1 MQTYLHILEN
11 HQVRGNAVTVT
22 IVVDIGIDTVFD
34 GYGPDCAGTD
44 HRQVERVC
52 MQNFLP
58 SSVVGGITLLRNA
71 AMGVAA
77 ARLGLEDGYVEA
89 LVAGEGEQWLED
101 HSEQRESVCKS
112 DYGRY
117 LRILASEAM
126 LRGAAAE
133 LQQMATP
140 DSIGGTPDELLPTF
154 SESDVTA
161 VAKIVH
167 QIYDKLDNGEVEGLA
182 IGLMESS
189 KRHLCA
195 AYLAAGRDLIRRDL
209 YPAVI
214 EVAERLVVSEA
225 CSSTMIKDAIVAG
238 ERRSN

>member
-1 MQTYLHILEN
+1 MNLIAHLC
-11 HQVRGNAVTVT
+11 G
-22 IVVDIGIDTVFD
+22 
-34 GYGPDCAGTD
+34 GTD
-44 HRQVERVC
+44 IQQVERVS
-52 MQNFLP
+52 MHNFLP
-58 SSVVGGITLLRNA
+58 SSVVGGIALLRNA

-89 LVAGEGEQWLED
+89 LVAGDGELWLED
-101 HSEQRESVCKS
+101 NCEQRDAVCRS

-140 DSIGGTPDELLPTF
+140 ESIGGSPDELLPTF
-154 SESDVTA
+154 SDIDVTA

-182 IGLMESS
+182 VGLLESS

-195 AYLAAGRDLIRRDL
+195 AYLAAGRDLVRRDL
-209 YPAVI
+209 YPAVMEI
-214 EVAERLVVSEA
+214 AERLVISEH
-225 CSSTMIKDAIVAG
+225 CSATTVKEAIVAG
-238 ERRSN
+238 ERRTP

>member
-1 MQTYLHILEN
+1 MYN
-11 HQVRGNAVTVT
+11 H
-22 IVVDIGIDTVFD
+22 
-34 GYGPDCAGTD
+34 
-44 HRQVERVC
+44 
-52 MQNFLP
+52 LP
-58 SSVVGGITLLRNA
+58 SSVVGGIALLRNA

-77 ARLGLEDGYVEA
+77 ARLGLEDAYVEA
-89 LVAGEGEQWLED
+89 LVIGSGEQWLDD
-101 HSEQRESVCKS
+101 HSELRDSVCKS

-133 LQQMATP
+133 LQQMASPEVMNGSP
-140 DSIGGTPDELLPTF
+140 DDVLPTF
-154 SESDVTA
+154 PDIDVTA
-161 VAKIVH
+161 VAKVVH

-214 EVAERLVVSEA
+214 EIAERLVSNQT
-225 CSSTMIKDAIVAG
+225 CSATVIKDAIVKG
-238 ERRSN
+238 ERREYQ

>member
-1 MQTYLHILEN
+1 MHN
-11 HQVRGNAVTVT
+11 H
-22 IVVDIGIDTVFD
+22 
-34 GYGPDCAGTD
+34 
-44 HRQVERVC
+44 
-52 MQNFLP
+52 LP
-58 SSVVGGITLLRNA
+58 SSVVGGIALLRNA

-77 ARLGLEDGYVEA
+77 ARLGLEDDYVEA
-89 LVAGEGEQWLED
+89 LVSGDGEQWLED
-101 HSEQRESVCKS
+101 HIDQREAICKV

-126 LRGAAAE
+126 LHGAAAE

-140 DSIGGTPDELLPTF
+140 EEAGGTPDDLLPTF
-154 SESDVTA
+154 PDSDVMA

-167 QIYDKLDNGEVEGLA
+167 QIYDKLDNGEIEGLA
-182 IGLMESS
+182 IGLLESS

-214 EVAERLVVSEA
+214 EIAERLVGSQP
-225 CSSTMIKDAIVAG
+225 CSSPLIKDAIVSS
-238 ERRSN
+238 ERHTS

>member
-1 MQTYLHILEN
+1 MHN
-11 HQVRGNAVTVT
+11 H
-22 IVVDIGIDTVFD
+22 
-34 GYGPDCAGTD
+34 
-44 HRQVERVC
+44 
-52 MQNFLP
+52 LP
-58 SSVVGGITLLRNA
+58 SSVVGGIALLRNA

-77 ARLGLEDGYVEA
+77 ARLGLEDDYVEA
-89 LVAGEGEQWLED
+89 LVSGDGEQWLED
-101 HSEQRESVCKS
+101 HCEQREAVCKS

-117 LRILASEAM
+117 LRMLASEAM

-140 DSIGGTPDELLPTF
+140 EVVGGTPDDLLPTLPD
-154 SESDVTA
+154 SDVTA

-195 AYLAAGRDLIRRDL
+195 AYLAAGRDLVRRDL

-214 EVAERLVVSEA
+214 EIAERLVGSQP
-225 CSSTMIKDAIVAG
+225 CSSTVIKDAIVAG
-238 ERRSN
+238 ERRTS

>member
-1 MQTYLHILEN
+1 MNLIAHLC
-11 HQVRGNAVTVT
+11 G
-22 IVVDIGIDTVFD
+22 
-34 GYGPDCAGTD
+34 GTD
-44 HRQVERVC
+44 IQQVERVS
-52 MQNFLP
+52 MHNFLP
-58 SSVVGGITLLRNA
+58 SSVVGGIALLRNA

-89 LVAGEGEQWLED
+89 LVAGDGELWLED
-101 HSEQRESVCKS
+101 NCEQRDAVCRS

-140 DSIGGTPDELLPTF
+140 ESIGGSPDELLPTF
-154 SESDVTA
+154 SDTDVTA

-182 IGLMESS
+182 VGLLESS

-195 AYLAAGRDLIRRDL
+195 AYLAAGRDLVRRDL
-209 YPAVI
+209 YPAVMEI
-214 EVAERLVVSEA
+214 AERLVISEH
-225 CSSTMIKDAIVAG
+225 CSATTVKEAIVAG
-238 ERRSN
+238 ERRTP

>member
-1 MQTYLHILEN
+1 MILIA
-11 HQVRGNAVTVT
+11 HLS
-22 IVVDIGIDTVFD
+22 
-34 GYGPDCAGTD
+34 AGTD
-44 HRQVERVC
+44 IQQVERIH
-52 MQNFLP
+52 MHNFLP
-58 SSVVGGITLLRNA
+58 SSVVGGIALLRNA

-77 ARLGLEDGYVEA
+77 ARLGLEDSYVEA
-89 LVAGEGEQWLED
+89 LLSGDGEQWLED
-101 HSEQRESVCKS
+101 HCEQRDAICRS

-140 DSIGGTPDELLPTF
+140 ESIGGSPDELLPTF
-154 SESDVTA
+154 SDIDVTA

-182 IGLMESS
+182 VGLLESS

-195 AYLAAGRDLIRRDL
+195 AYLAAGRDLVRRDL
-209 YPAVI
+209 YPAVMEI
-214 EVAERLVVSEA
+214 AERLVISEY
-225 CSSTMIKDAIVAG
+225 CSATTVKDAIVAG
-238 ERRSN
+238 ERRTP

>member
-1 MQTYLHILEN
+1 MHN
-11 HQVRGNAVTVT
+11 H
-22 IVVDIGIDTVFD
+22 
-34 GYGPDCAGTD
+34 
-44 HRQVERVC
+44 
-52 MQNFLP
+52 LP
-58 SSVVGGITLLRNA
+58 SSVVGGIALLRNA

-77 ARLGLEDGYVEA
+77 ARLGLEDDYVEA
-89 LVAGEGEQWLED
+89 LVSGDGEQWLED
-101 HSEQRESVCKS
+101 HCEQREAVCKS

-126 LRGAAAE
+126 LRGAASE

-140 DSIGGTPDELLPTF
+140 EVVGGTPDDLLPTF
-154 SESDVTA
+154 PDSDVTA

-214 EVAERLVVSEA
+214 EIAERLVGTQP
-225 CSSTMIKDAIVAG
+225 CSSTVIKDAIVAG
-238 ERRSN
+238 ERRTT

>member
-1 MQTYLHILEN
+1 MH
-11 HQVRGNAVTVT
+11 
-22 IVVDIGIDTVFD
+22 
-34 GYGPDCAGTD
+34 
-44 HRQVERVC
+44 
-52 MQNFLP
+52 NFLP
-58 SSVVGGITLLRNA
+58 SSVVGGIALLRNA

-77 ARLGLEDGYVEA
+77 ARLGLEDSYVEA
-89 LVAGEGEQWLED
+89 LLSGDGEQWLED
-101 HSEQRESVCKS
+101 HCEQRDAICRS

-140 DSIGGTPDELLPTF
+140 ESIGGSPDELLPTF
-154 SESDVTA
+154 SDIDVTA

-182 IGLMESS
+182 VGLLESS

-195 AYLAAGRDLIRRDL
+195 AYLAAGRDLVRRDL
-209 YPAVI
+209 YPAVMEI
-214 EVAERLVVSEA
+214 AERLVISEY
-225 CSSTMIKDAIVAG
+225 CSATTVKDAIVAG
-238 ERRSN
+238 ERRTP

>member
-1 MQTYLHILEN
+1 MH
-11 HQVRGNAVTVT
+11 
-22 IVVDIGIDTVFD
+22 
-34 GYGPDCAGTD
+34 
-44 HRQVERVC
+44 
-52 MQNFLP
+52 NFLP
-58 SSVVGGITLLRNA
+58 SSVVGGIALLRSA

-77 ARLGLEDGYVEA
+77 ARLGLEDSYVEA
-89 LVAGEGEQWLED
+89 LVAGDGEQWLED
-101 HSEQRESVCKS
+101 NCEHRDAVCKS

-140 DSIGGTPDELLPTF
+140 ESIGGSPDELLPTF
-154 SESDVTA
+154 SDTDVTA

-182 IGLMESS
+182 VGLLESS

-195 AYLAAGRDLIRRDL
+195 AYLAAGRDLVRRDL
-209 YPAVI
+209 YPAVMEI
-214 EVAERLVVSEA
+214 AERLVISEY
-225 CSSTMIKDAIVAG
+225 CSATTVKEAIVAG
-238 ERRSN
+238 ERRTP

>member
-1 MQTYLHILEN
+1 MH
-11 HQVRGNAVTVT
+11 
-22 IVVDIGIDTVFD
+22 
-34 GYGPDCAGTD
+34 
-44 HRQVERVC
+44 
-52 MQNFLP
+52 NFLP
-58 SSVVGGITLLRNA
+58 SSVVGGIALFRNA

-89 LVAGEGEQWLED
+89 LVRGDGNQWLED
-101 HSEQRESVCKS
+101 NTDQREVICST

-140 DSIGGTPDELLPTF
+140 EATGGSPDDLLPTF
-154 SESDVTA
+154 PESDVTA
-161 VAKIVH
+161 VAEIVH
-167 QIYDKLDNGEVEGLA
+167 QIYDKLDNGEIEGLA

-195 AYLAAGRDLIRRDL
+195 SYLAAGRDLIRRDL

-214 EVAERLVVSEA
+214 DIAERLVSSETVTA
-225 CSSTMIKDAIVAG
+225 IDIQDAIVAG
-238 ERRSN
+238 ERRTS

>member
-1 MQTYLHILEN
+1 MH
-11 HQVRGNAVTVT
+11 
-22 IVVDIGIDTVFD
+22 
-34 GYGPDCAGTD
+34 
-44 HRQVERVC
+44 
-52 MQNFLP
+52 NFLP
-58 SSVVGGITLLRNA
+58 SSVVGGIALLRNA

-89 LVAGEGEQWLED
+89 LVTGDGEQWLED
-101 HSEQRESVCKS
+101 NCEQRDAVCKS

-140 DSIGGTPDELLPTF
+140 ESIGGSPDELLPTF
-154 SESDVTA
+154 SDTDVTA

-182 IGLMESS
+182 VGLLESS

-195 AYLAAGRDLIRRDL
+195 AYLAAGRDLVRRDL
-209 YPAVI
+209 YPAVMEI
-214 EVAERLVVSEA
+214 AERLVISEY
-225 CSSTMIKDAIVAG
+225 CSATTVKEAIVAG
-238 ERRSN
+238 ERRSP

>member
-1 MQTYLHILEN
+1 MH
-11 HQVRGNAVTVT
+11 
-22 IVVDIGIDTVFD
+22 
-34 GYGPDCAGTD
+34 
-44 HRQVERVC
+44 
-52 MQNFLP
+52 NFLP
-58 SSVVGGITLLRNA
+58 SSVVGGIALLRNA

-77 ARLGLEDGYVEA
+77 ARLGLEDSYVEA
-89 LVAGEGEQWLED
+89 LLSGDGEQWLED
-101 HSEQRESVCKS
+101 HCEQRDAICRS

-140 DSIGGTPDELLPTF
+140 ESIGGSPDELLPTF
-154 SESDVTA
+154 SDIDVTA

-182 IGLMESS
+182 VGLLESS

-195 AYLAAGRDLIRRDL
+195 AYLAAGRDLVRRDL
-209 YPAVI
+209 YPAVMEI
-214 EVAERLVVSEA
+214 AERLVISEH
-225 CSSTMIKDAIVAG
+225 CSATTVKDAIVAG
-238 ERRSN
+238 ERRTP

>member
-1 MQTYLHILEN
+1 MNLIAHLC
-11 HQVRGNAVTVT
+11 G
-22 IVVDIGIDTVFD
+22 
-34 GYGPDCAGTD
+34 GTD
-44 HRQVERVC
+44 IQRVERVS
-52 MQNFLP
+52 MHNFLP
-58 SSVVGGITLLRNA
+58 SSVVGGIALLRNA

-89 LVAGEGEQWLED
+89 LVAGDGELWLED
-101 HSEQRESVCKS
+101 NCEQRDAVCRS

-126 LRGAAAE
+126 LHGAAAE

-140 DSIGGTPDELLPTF
+140 ESIGGSPDELLPTF
-154 SESDVTA
+154 SDIDVTA

-182 IGLMESS
+182 VGLLESS

-195 AYLAAGRDLIRRDL
+195 AYLAAGRDLVRRDL
-209 YPAVI
+209 YPAVMEI
-214 EVAERLVVSEA
+214 AERMVISEH
-225 CSSTMIKDAIVAG
+225 CSATTVKEAIVAG
-238 ERRSN
+238 ERRTP